1 MTRANRR
8 VADESSRS
16 DVAARYAQALFELA
30 SDQDA
35 LGPVEA
41 DLKALDALARESAD
55 LRLLLRSPKF
65 DAAEQA
71 RALAALCERAGF
83 AALTRKFLGLLAAN
97 RRLAPLGAIIA
108 EFRRLVAAR
117 RGPVAAEVTTAA
129 AMSSAQQARLS
140 KALAAALGK
149 APQIEVKVDPAI
161 LGGLKVKIG
170 SRLYDASLKAKLDS
184 MKFALARA

>member
-1 MTRANRR
+1 M
-8 VADESSRS
+8 ADESSRS

-30 SDQDA
+30 ADQEA

-41 DLKALDALARESAD
+41 DLKALETLARESAD

-71 RALAALCERAGF
+71 RALAALSERAGF

-97 RRLAPLGAIIA
+97 RRLSALGAITA
-108 EFRRLVAAR
+108 EFRRLAAAR
-117 RGPVAAEVTTAA
+117 RGLVAAEVTTAA
-129 AMSSAQQARLS
+129 PMSPAQHERLS
-140 KALAAALGK
+140 SALAAALGK